1 MRPHSVFLRVDC
13 VLPDRLDPLRKPVG
27 DRWTLVEEITA
38 SVFDT
43 MIRQKGWH
51 FEWVDRPCCR
61 KGYGFDEEDATQR
74 ALVRALNRVAGRFN
88 AAELIDVQVKKVLG
102 FHIACVTVQPRQI
115 QQFTWLEITQDWHQ
129 LAVPVR

>member
-1 MRPHSVFLRVDC
+1 VRPHSVFLRVDC
-13 VLPDRLDPLRKPVG
+13 ILPDRLNPLREPVG

-43 MIRQKGWH
+43 MIRQKRWH

-61 KGYGFDEEDATQR
+61 KGYGLSEEDATQR
-74 ALVRALNRVAGRFN
+74 ALVGALNRVAGRFN
-88 AAELIDVQVKKVLG
+88 AAELIDVQLKKVLG
-102 FHIACVTVQPRQI
+102 FHIANVTVQPRQI
-115 QQFTWLEITQDWHQ
+115 QQFTWLEIAQDWHQ